1 MQCSEC
7 VFGFGVGGREMKT
20 NNPLNI
26 KIDDRL
32 LRLVNTATIS
42 LDCSLSELVRA
53 CLEIGIPVITSH
65 PDLVKLLPLKASG
78 SIKQE

>member
-1 MQCSEC
+1 MPLQCSEC
-7 VFGFGVGGREMKT
+7 IFGFGGSRMKT

-32 LRLVNTATIS
+32 LGIVNTATIA

-53 CLEIGIPVITSH
+53 CLEIGIPVVIAH
-65 PDLVKLLPLKASG
+65 PDMVKLLPFRASG
-78 SIKQE
+78 SIKHG

>member
-7 VFGFGVGGREMKT
+7 PMGWGNGGSMKT

-32 LRLVNTATIS
+32 LQIVNNATNCKFS
-42 LDCSLSELVRA
+42 
-53 CLEIGIPVITSH
+53 IT
-65 PDLVKLLPLKASG
+65 PKMG
-78 SIKQE
+78 T

>member
-7 VFGFGVGGREMKT
+7 PMRWGNGGNMKT

-26 KIDDRL
+26 KVDDRL
-32 LRLVNTATIS
+32 LQIVNNATNS

-53 CLEIGIPVITSH
+53 CLEIGIPVIISH
-65 PDLVKLLPLKASG
+65 PDMVKLLPFRASG
-78 SIKQE
+78 SIKHG

>member
-1 MQCSEC
+1 
-7 VFGFGVGGREMKT
+7 MKT

-26 KIDDRL
+26 KVDDRL
-32 LRLVNTATIS
+32 LHIVNTATNL

-65 PDLVKLLPLKASG
+65 PDMVKLLPFRASG
-78 SIKQE
+78 SIKQ

>member
-1 MQCSEC
+1 MQLKCSEC
-7 VFGFGVGGREMKT
+7 AFGFGGRAMKT

-32 LRLVNTATIS
+32 LGVVNAATNS

-53 CLEIGIPVITSH
+53 CLEIGIPVVTAH

-78 SIKQE
+78 SIKLE

>member
-7 VFGFGVGGREMKT
+7 PIRWEGGGSMKT

-26 KIDDRL
+26 KVDDRL
-32 LRLVNTATIS
+32 LQIVNTATNS

-53 CLEIGIPVITSH
+53 CLEIGIPVVTSH
-65 PDLVKLLPLKASG
+65 PDMLKLLPLRSSG
-78 SIKQE
+78 SIKQG

>member
-1 MQCSEC
+1 
-7 VFGFGVGGREMKT
+7 MKT

-26 KIDDRL
+26 KVDDRL
-32 LRLVNTATIS
+32 LQIVNSATNA

-65 PDLVKLLPLKASG
+65 PDMLKLLPLRSSG
-78 SIKQE
+78 SIKQG

>member
-1 MQCSEC
+1 MQLQCSEC
-7 VFGFGVGGREMKT
+7 AFGFGGRAMKT

-32 LRLVNTATIS
+32 LGIVNSATIS

-53 CLEIGIPVITSH
+53 CLEIGIPVITAH

>member
-1 MQCSEC
+1 
-7 VFGFGVGGREMKT
+7 MKT

-26 KIDDRL
+26 KVDDRL
-32 LRLVNTATIS
+32 LQIVNNATNT

-65 PDLVKLLPLKASG
+65 PDMVKLLPLRSSG
-78 SIKQE
+78 SIKQG

>member
-1 MQCSEC
+1 
-7 VFGFGVGGREMKT
+7 MKT

-26 KIDDRL
+26 KVDDRL
-32 LRLVNTATIS
+32 LQIVNNATNT

-65 PDLVKLLPLKASG
+65 PDMLRLLPLKS
-78 SIKQE
+78 SMTIKQG

>member
-7 VFGFGVGGREMKT
+7 AFGFGFGGREMKT

-32 LRLVNTATIS
+32 LKIVNTATIS

>member
-1 MQCSEC
+1 MPCSEC
-7 VFGFGVGGREMKT
+7 PMRWGSGGSMKT

-26 KIDDRL
+26 KVDDRL
-32 LRLVNTATIS
+32 LQIVNNATNA

-65 PDLVKLLPLKASG
+65 PEMLKLLPFRSSG
-78 SIKQE
+78 SIKQG

>member
-1 MQCSEC
+1 
-7 VFGFGVGGREMKT
+7 MKT

-26 KIDDRL
+26 KVDDRL
-32 LRLVNTATIS
+32 LQIVNNATNA

-65 PDLVKLLPLKASG
+65 PDMLKLLPLRSSG
-78 SIKQE
+78 SIKQG

>member
-1 MQCSEC
+1 MPHCTDCPLLE
-7 VFGFGVGGREMKT
+7 GVIMKT

-26 KIDDRL
+26 KVDDRL
-32 LRLVNTATIS
+32 LQIVNIATNS

-65 PDLVKLLPLKASG
+65 PDMLKLLPLKS
-78 SIKQE
+78 SMTIRSHHD